1 MNNKIITIQFL
12 LLLYL
17 NLCIMCVVYF
27 IVYNAILHNVYV
39 QSKPRCIIITSFIF
53 WNSILLLQV
62 YFLYA
67 FKISFLLIYSIYI
80 LHIYNLSFKIM
91 PDFWNSIFFIT
102 KIKIY
107 SHFIYLFILIFKFC
121 MYSILFSIYIN
132 FMHDYILFGFSA

>member
-91 PDFWNSIFFIT
+91 PDF
-102 KIKIY
+102 
-107 SHFIYLFILIFKFC
+107 
-121 MYSILFSIYIN
+121 
-132 FMHDYILFGFSA
+132 